1 MKNLYKPVVL
11 FILIV
16 LLTLAACTPSPAAAP
31 TEDPTQAPATP
42 SLPTSAPEP
51 TPVAQTAPEESDLER
66 EDAQGSVVVIVTPLN
81 LGQPAD
87 TLDFDVVMD
96 THSVDLK
103 MDLTALAELTTDSGL
118 SVKPVKWD
126 APTGGHHV
134 AGTLS
139 FPAIIDGAPL
149 LEGAATI
156 TLTLL
161 NVDAPERTF
170 TWQISA
176 D

>member
-1 MKNLYKPVVL
+1 MIKPIVL
-11 FILIV
+11 FILMV
-16 LLTLAACTPSPAAAP
+16 SLTLTACTSTTAAAP
-31 TEDPTQAPATP
+31 TEIPTQAPTAP
-42 SLPTSAPEP
+42 GFPTLLPEP
-51 TPVAQTAPEESDLER
+51 TLEIQLPPEESDLER
-66 EDAQGSVVVIVTPLN
+66 EDAQGNVVVIVTPLN
-81 LGQPAD
+81 LDQPAD

-134 AGTLS
+134 AGILS

-170 TWQISA
+170 TWQIMA
-176 D
+176 E